1 MRITV
6 KPSVLE
12 GNVVAPRSKSHAHR
26 VLIAAAFLGKT
37 QVKIYGADKSDD
49 VSATIDCLKSL
60 GVDIREKDDCLLVTP
75 YVSGKKTVKLNARS
89 SAATLRFLLPITA
102 ALGINAEFILNKDLK
117 NRPIAPLMNALT
129 ANGATVRGYAISGK
143 LKNGNFKI
151 DGSLSSQFI
160 SGLIFASAILGG
172 GKIEVLGNVVSKGY
186 IDMTVCVL
194 KDFGVDVVTTDYGYE
209 VIKSSRDSLSE
220 FFIEGDYSNSAFYLL
235 AGGLKGPLTVKGLN
249 AESAQGDKAV
259 FSVLKTVGAINEER
273 GTDITVNRGELNAFS
288 FDGEQ
293 TPDLIPLLAVFAAF
307 LNGATVISGVE
318 RLKIK
323 ESDRISS
330 IINILKRSKIDCN
343 YDGKVLTVVGGKP
356 SGGVF
361 YANNDHRIAIAAT
374 FLALFAEGD
383 SVIEGAE
390 CVNKSYPNFY
400 DDIKRL
406 GGLINVD
413 LEGQ

>member
-1 MRITV
+1 MKITV

-12 GNVVAPRSKSHAHR
+12 GSVVAPRSKSQAHR
-26 VLIAAAFLGKT
+26 VIIAAAFLGKT

-60 GVDIREKDDCLLVTP
+60 GVEILEKEDCLLVTP
-75 YVSGKKTVKLNARS
+75 YVGGKKTAKLNARS
-89 SAATLRFLLPITA
+89 SGTTLRFLLPIAA
-102 ALGINAEFILNKDLK
+102 ALGKSAEFILNKDLK
-117 NRPIAPLMNALT
+117 NRPIAPLLDALT
-129 ANGATVRGYAISGK
+129 ANGVTVSGCTVSGK

-160 SGLIFASAILGG
+160 SGLIFASAILGS
-172 GKIEVLGNVVSKGY
+172 GKIQVFGNRVSKGY
-186 IDMTVCVL
+186 IDMTIGVL
-194 KDFGVDVVTTDYGYE
+194 KDFGVDVITTDYGYE
-209 VIKSSRDSLSE
+209 VVKSSRLPISE
-220 FFIEGDYSNSAFYLL
+220 YFIEGDYSNSAFYLL
-235 AGGLKGPLTVKGLN
+235 SGALKGPLTVKGLN
-249 AESAQGDKAV
+249 GESEQGDK
-259 FSVLKTVGAINEER
+259 SILNVLKTAGAIEEAS
-273 GTDITVNRGELNAFS
+273 GTDITVRRKELNAFT

-293 TPDLIPLLAVFAAF
+293 TPDLVPLLAVFAAF
-307 LNGATVISGVE
+307 LNGTTVIGGVE

-323 ESDRISS
+323 ESDRISG
-330 IINILKRSKIDCN
+330 IINILKQSKIDCN
-343 YDGKVLTVVGGKP
+343 YDGKVLTVEGGKP
-356 SGGVF
+356 LGGVF

-413 LEGQ
+413 LER

>member
-1 MRITV
+1 MKITV

-12 GNVVAPRSKSHAHR
+12 GSVVAPRSKSQAHR
-26 VLIAAAFLGKT
+26 ALIAAAFLGKT

-60 GVDIREKDDCLLVTP
+60 GVEILEKEDCLLVTP
-75 YVSGKKTVKLNARS
+75 YVGGKKTVKLNARS
-89 SAATLRFLLPITA
+89 SGTTLRFLIPIAA
-102 ALGINAEFILNKDLK
+102 ALGKKAEFILNKDLK
-117 NRPIAPLMNALT
+117 NRPIAPLLDALT
-129 ANGATVRGYAISGK
+129 ANGVTVNGYTVRGK
-143 LKNGNFKI
+143 LKSGDFKI

-172 GKIEVLGNVVSKGY
+172 GKIQVFGNRVSKGY
-186 IDMTVCVL
+186 IDMTVGVL
-194 KDFGVDVVTTDYGYE
+194 KDFGVDVITTDYGYE
-209 VIKSSRDSLSE
+209 VVKSSRLPISE
-220 FFIEGDYSNSAFYLL
+220 YFIEGDYSNSAFYLL
-235 AGGLKGPLTVKGLN
+235 AGGLQGRLTVKGLN
-249 AESAQGDKAV
+249 AESAQGDK
-259 FSVLKTVGAINEER
+259 SILNVLKTVGAIEEES
-273 GTDITVNRGELNAFS
+273 GTDITVRRKELNAFT

-293 TPDLIPLLAVFAAF
+293 TPDLVPLLAVFAAF
-307 LNGATVISGVE
+307 LNGTTVISGVE

-323 ESDRISS
+323 ESDRISG
-330 IINILKRSKIDCN
+330 IINILKQSKIDCG
-343 YDGKVLTVVGGKP
+343 YDGKVLTVEGGKP
-356 SGGVF
+356 LGGVF

-413 LEGQ
+413 LER